1 MAHLVIAQPGLSKET
16 RKWCNRH
23 LIRCGTSTWLS
34 SHPVGCDGTVC
45 VPAGREV
52 LEELSSAI
60 HETVR
65 SRLDEAHGIIMGGA
79 KGDTL
84 EKAVKILRH
93 VKAVSLVSSVVLEAQ
108 AHLAAIGRMTPI
120 KVAEETKNPRMAL
133 GFDTK
138 SAKDFILGLAKKD
151 MGA

>member
-1 MAHLVIAQPGLSKET
+1 
-16 RKWCNRH
+16 
-23 LIRCGTSTWLS
+23 
-34 SHPVGCDGTVC
+34 
-45 VPAGREV
+45 
-52 LEELSSAI
+52 
-60 HETVR
+60 
-65 SRLDEAHGIIMGGA
+65 MGGA

>member
-1 MAHLVIAQPGLSKET
+1 M
-16 RKWCNRH
+16 
-23 LIRCGTSTWLS
+23 
-34 SHPVGCDGTVC
+34 C